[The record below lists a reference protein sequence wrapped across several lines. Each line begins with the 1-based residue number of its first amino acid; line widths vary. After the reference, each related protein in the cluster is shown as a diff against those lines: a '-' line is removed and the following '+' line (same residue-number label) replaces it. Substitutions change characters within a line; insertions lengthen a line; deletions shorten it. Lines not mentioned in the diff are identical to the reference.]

1 MPLQTDYNASANPK
15 GGYFGIGQLF
25 RAIKDAAF
33 PTRCLGCGQLYR
45 PPTVE
50 AEVSEP
56 FDPERR
62 FQHLV
67 ADALCSG
74 CARIEWAAAP
84 LCTACGRPF
93 ATSSGLDHRC
103 TDCLKHPYCFD
114 RARSVGLYGN
124 ALQLLVSFLKYQ
136 GAVQLAAPLGRL
148 MWDHLKTVQDMEEI
162 DRIVPVP
169 LHWRRL
175 RRRGFN
181 QAELLLRHWPGLIDG
196 RRAAVMRGK
205 VAVNALVRIRFTASQ
220 TGLGPKERQQN
231 LRNAFEV
238 KHPEQMK
245 GCRVLLVDDVF
256 TTGATVDACARA
268 LKRSGVAAVHVFTLA
283 RAV

>member
-1 MPLQTDYNASANPK
+1 M
-15 GGYFGIGQLF
+15 GGYYGIDQLF

-33 PTRCLGCGQLYR
+33 PTRCLGCDQLYR

-50 AEVSEP
+50 AEVSEQI
-56 FDPERR
+56 DPDRR
-62 FQHLV
+62 FRHLV
-67 ADALCSG
+67 ADALCSR
-74 CARIEWAAAP
+74 CARIEWVAPP

-93 ATSSGLDHRC
+93 ATSSGVDHRC
-103 TDCLKHPYCFD
+103 TDCLKHRYCFD
-114 RARSVGLYGN
+114 RARSVGVYGN

-148 MWDHLKTVQDMEEI
+148 MWDHLITFQDMGEV

-196 RRAAVMRGK
+196 RGAVLLRGK
-205 VAVNALVRIRFTASQ
+205 VTVNALARIRFTASQ
-220 TGLGPKERQQN
+220 TGLGPEERQQN
-231 LRNAFEV
+231 LRQAFKV
-238 KHPEQMK
+238 KHPEQIK

-268 LKRSGVAAVHVFTLA
+268 LKRSGADAVHVFTLA

>member
-1 MPLQTDYNASANPK
+1 M
-15 GGYFGIGQLF
+15 
-25 RAIKDAAF
+25 
-33 PTRCLGCGQLYR
+33 
-45 PPTVE
+45 
-50 AEVSEP
+50 
-56 FDPERR
+56 
-62 FQHLV
+62 
-67 ADALCSG
+67 
-74 CARIEWAAAP
+74 
-84 LCTACGRPF
+84 
-93 ATSSGLDHRC
+93 
-103 TDCLKHPYCFD
+103 
-114 RARSVGLYGN
+114 
-124 ALQLLVSFLKYQ
+124 
-136 GAVQLAAPLGRL
+136 QLAAPLGRL